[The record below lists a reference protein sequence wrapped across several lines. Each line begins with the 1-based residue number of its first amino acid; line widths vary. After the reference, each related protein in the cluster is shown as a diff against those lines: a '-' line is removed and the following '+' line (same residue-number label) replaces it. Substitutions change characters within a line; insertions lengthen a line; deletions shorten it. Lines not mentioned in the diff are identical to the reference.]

1 MTERVKDFV
10 TGGSDYMKD
19 PRIGP
24 ILLLA
29 SALYLGALWLRPNQ
43 SEQKNEQVKEAENVQ
58 SPSSSKDKR
67 ANVRSRHPSK
77 DKRANVQSRYPSIT
91 DEVPQD
97 AYQAFESD
105 SESDSE

>member
-1 MTERVKDFV
+1 
-10 TGGSDYMKD
+10 MKD

-43 SEQKNEQVKEAENVQ
+43 SEQKNDQVKKDEGGNVQ

-67 ANVRSRHPSK
+67 ANVQSRHPLK
-77 DKRANVQSRYPSIT
+77 DKRANVQSPYPSIT

-97 AYQAFESD
+97 AFQALESD
-105 SESDSE
+105 SDSDSDSK